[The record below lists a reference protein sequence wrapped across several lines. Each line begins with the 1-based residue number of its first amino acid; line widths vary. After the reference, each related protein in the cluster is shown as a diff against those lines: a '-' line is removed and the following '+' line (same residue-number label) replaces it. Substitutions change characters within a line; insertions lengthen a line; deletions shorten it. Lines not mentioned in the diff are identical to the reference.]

1 MYNYCGR
8 VKLVMLA
15 PLVILVLK
23 DQKDQEVMLEHKVFL
38 DLMVKRER
46 KEKMEKMDI
55 LENK

>member
-1 MYNYCGR
+1 
-8 VKLVMLA
+8 MLA